1 APGEDRKTFGDF
13 ELLEELG
20 RGGMGVVYK
29 AWQKSLGR
37 QVALKMILRGEHA
50 SSGDVAR
57 FRVEAQAAAHL
68 EHPNIVPVYAAGE
81 HDGQAYFCMRYVEGQ
96 TLAEVLARGPM
107 RPRDAASLLVAIAR
121 AVDFAHQRGIIHR
134 DLKPSNILLDKEG
147 EPHVTDFGL
156 AKRVQGPAGGGLTL
170 TGAII
175 GTPAYMA
182 PEQISGHRGT
192 PGSASDIYS
201 LGVILYEMITG
212 RPPFQAPT

>member
-1 APGEDRKTFGDF
+1 CDGGEERKTFGDF

-81 HDGQAYFCMRYVEGQ
+81 HYGQAYFGMRYGEGQ
-96 TLAEVLARGPM
+96 TLSQLLSHGPL
-107 RPRDAASLLVAIAR
+107 RPRDAAALLATIAR
-121 AVDFAHQRGIIHR
+121 AIDFAHQRGILHR
-134 DLKPSNILLDKEG
+134 DLKPSNILIDKEG
-147 EPHVTDFGL
+147 IPHITDFGL
-156 AKRVQGPAGGGLTL
+156 AKRVQG
-170 TGAII
+170 
-175 GTPAYMA
+175 
-182 PEQISGHRGT
+182 S
-192 PGSASDIYS
+192 
-201 LGVILYEMITG
+201 
-212 RPPFQAPT
+212 